1 MDFLVNIVSAAAIL
15 VAGALVGKMF
25 LTESRKAQ
33 CSGSPWYAPY
43 LTLPGILV
51 LVALAVPLIL
61 WLTAD

>member
-1 MDFLVNIVSAAAIL
+1 MDILVNIISAAAIL
-15 VAGALVGKMF
+15 VAGAIVGKMF

-33 CSGSPWYAPY
+33 RSGAPWYAPY

-51 LVALAVPLIL
+51 LVALVVPLIL